1 MDHIFRALRYLMK
14 WGSWSG
20 AGVKQGNLFGEKL
33 IVISFGSCL
42 VKVLKWWSLEKNTL
56 FVILCYLYW
65 MWIWILTLKSLQS
78 WNQFNFISFHVQDYE
93 QNSKY
98 SKFSMLTQGCSDDH
112 GCMSRILSYLVF
124 AWSTTI
130 NCDQPRSTT
139 INHDQHG
146 RSGGVT
152 LYDQQESHPAC
163 GPGARL
169 ASNGGDEEWGL

>member
-93 QNSKY
+93 QNS
-98 SKFSMLTQGCSDDH
+98 
-112 GCMSRILSYLVF
+112 I
-124 AWSTTI
+124 WSQCWLRDVQTTTVACRASFFI
-130 NCDQPRSTT
+130 SCLHDQLWSTT

-163 GPGARL
+163 GPGASL